1 MLRKVCDVTVSIPC
15 LNERGFLPP
24 GVHGCSLN
32 EIRKT
37 FGTFNA
43 TDRRPSFFRKLETL
57 VAALC
62 KTGVAKALI
71 VNGSFTTAKIDPND
85 IDLVLVLPQGHD
97 FSRDLTPDEYNLL
110 SKRRVRKTFGF
121 DMFVA
126 EDESLEYVR
135 YTRFFQ
141 DVKNQPGE
149 SKGVLRVEL

>member
-1 MLRKVCDVTVSIPC
+1 MPIPL

-24 GVHGCSLN
+24 GVHDCSLD

-37 FGTFNA
+37 FGIFCSN
-43 TDRRPSFFRKLETL
+43 DRRPSLFERLESFVTALRK
-57 VAALC
+57 
-62 KTGVAKALI
+62 KAWLKAVI

-85 IDLVLVLPQGHD
+85 FDLVLVLPQGHD
-97 FSRDLTPDEYNLL
+97 FARDLTPDEYNLL

-126 EDESLEYVR
+126 EDESQEYKR

-149 SKGVLRVEL
+149 AKGVLRVEL